1 MGCQNKSSIIW
12 IKRDF
17 LQVLIKSLHS
27 LLQEGFLHRGKI
39 LLLFLLSIVKLEF
52 LITTINAIH
61 DDDDDDDDDDD
72 NSHYHYYRHP
82 DPIAHWSARELGKP
96 SLNHLPRDILNL
108 ASSVRASLIIS
119 VRTLPAASKL
129 RLFQAVIDRLFREII
144 RFDWKP
150 SVFRPKISVFR
161 QNHTLSPKRGALMRY
176 TASY

>member
-52 LITTINAIH
+52 LITNINAIH
-61 DDDDDDDDDDD
+61 NDDDDDDD

-108 ASSVRASLIIS
+108 ASSVLASLIIS
-119 VRTLPAASKL
+119 ARTLPAASKL

-150 SVFRPKISVFR
+150 SVFPTKISVFR
-161 QNHTLSPKRGALMRY
+161 QNHTLSPERALMWY
-176 TASY
+176 LGGY

>member
-12 IKRDF
+12 IKRHF
-17 LQVLIKSLHS
+17 LQVLIKSLHY

-52 LITTINAIH
+52 LITDTNAIH
-61 DDDDDDDDDDD
+61 DDDDDDDD
-72 NSHYHYYRHP
+72 SHYHYYRHP

-119 VRTLPAASKL
+119 ARTLPAASKL

-150 SVFRPKISVFR
+150 SVFPTKISVFR
-161 QNHTLSPKRGALMRY
+161 QNHTLSPERALMWY
-176 TASY
+176 LGGY